1 MISIQIIVIELIKK
15 DVFLSKATY
24 KINSEDIRSYSIC
37 IDNSSYMSVSLC
49 IICSSIE
56 NFFWNWTLIEL

>member
-37 IDNSSYMSVSLC
+37 TDNSSHCLYPYVL
-49 IICSSIE
+49 
-56 NFFWNWTLIEL
+56 FVQV